1 MKMKK
6 MLATVMATALAVT
19 MIPAAAFAS
28 GSDPI
33 DWNNN
38 NGTDQREGA
47 GTVRQP
53 IIEVT
58 LPGDLAFE
66 VDPLKLN
73 SKAQIVGGDYAVINH
88 SEMPIQVEVTPFIV
102 KEDGSSL
109 EIGTAFTSG
118 SSQFVSANEIYGY
131 KPLTSSQDK
140 KKVTL
145 YSVVADKA
153 TGDISYDNEGYRFT
167 YKGTSGVIG
176 KGSKLSFNQDGSINY
191 TSVSANTA
199 GSSKG
204 VQQLQ
209 LHEINATNIPTNET
223 FSFILG
229 RDVYDES
236 GNPQSLDTNGNIKA
250 AYNNIASSFT
260 VVGAVDPTATFGDGE
275 IAIAANFK
283 MTILTDD
290 KLDGRDNDDVE
301 FYGSAVSTATGVTKA
316 ADAAESRQQ
325 LKK

>member
-6 MLATVMATALAVT
+6 MLAIVMATALAVT
-19 MIPAAAFAS
+19 MIPVAAFAS
-28 GSDPI
+28 SSDPI

-47 GTVRQP
+47 GTVRHP

-88 SEMPIQVEVTPFIV
+88 SEMPIEVDVTPFIV
-102 KEDGSSL
+102 AEDGSLL
-109 EIGTAFTSG
+109 EEGTLTS
-118 SSQFVSANEIYGY
+118 SSPGYVSDNAIYGY
-131 KPLTSSQDK
+131 KPLTSAAGK
-140 KKVTL
+140 KKVAM
-145 YSVVADKA
+145 YSIVADKA
-153 TGDISYDNEGYRFT
+153 TGDIAYDNEGYRFT
-167 YKGTSGVIG
+167 YNGTDDVIG
-176 KGSKLSFNQDGSINY
+176 QGSKLSFQQDGSIDY
-191 TSVSANTA
+191 SSVSANTA
-199 GSSKG
+199 GSSEGIK
-204 VQQLQ
+204 QLK
-209 LHEINATNIPTNET
+209 LHKVTDNVSDST

-229 RDVYDES
+229 RDEYDES
-236 GNPQSLDTNGNIKA
+236 ENSKALEQNGTIKA

-260 VVGAVDPTATFGDGE
+260 VVGAVDPTASFGDGE

-290 KLDGRDNDDVE
+290 KLDGHGGDDVE
-301 FYGSAVSTATGVTKA
+301 FYGNNVSTATGVTKQA
-316 ADAAESRQQ
+316 NTTESRQQ